1 MGDNGDFVIAP
12 LEEERQIRDFRY
24 LKKLHICCRSEHF
37 FVSKYE
43 SGYEISREALDMLL
57 TSPVLESLILEYC
70 RPFDDDMILKVGD
83 KFCNLEKLEFF
94 GSHAVTRQG
103 IELLMNENNCLKK
116 IRIFDCDLVTEED
129 AKKLEKFVKDKKW
142 DVEWNW
148 KAIELEQ

>member
-1 MGDNGDFVIAP
+1 
-12 LEEERQIRDFRY
+12 
-24 LKKLHICCRSEHF
+24 
-37 FVSKYE
+37 
-43 SGYEISREALDMLL
+43 MLL
-57 TSPVLESLILEYC
+57 TSPVLESFILEYC
-70 RPFDDDMILKVGD
+70 RPFDDDMILKVVD
-83 KFCNLEKLEFF
+83 KFRNLEKLEFC

-148 KAIELEQ
+148 NNEHSLFAFLSSLVPSTTLKVSYYI